1 MCFSQVLGAVPD
13 AAIILA
19 SGLGEGAQEKL
30 SVGMGTLAGSTV
42 MLLTVAWS
50 ASLFVGRLDFH
61 FGLIGAIYPETES
74 RKITCCCSLYVWN
87 PLFVFRVKA
96 TCSNQNENYSYFV
109 QVQICQKHV

>member
-1 MCFSQVLGAVPD
+1 MFISQVLGAVPD

-50 ASLFVGRLDFH
+50 ASLFVGRSDFH
-61 FGLIGAIYPETES
+61 FNFLGAIYLET
-74 RKITCCCSLYVWN
+74 K
-87 PLFVFRVKA
+87 K
-96 TCSNQNENYSYFV
+96 
-109 QVQICQKHV
+109 